1 MQTLATSPDQWLVL
15 LPVLIPLAGAALLLL
30 LRQMKLVQLPLAWLL
45 AAVTALC
52 DFALLLR
59 VGASGPQSMTMGNW
73 LPPFGIAFTV
83 DALGAGFA
91 FTAALV
97 VTILLLP
104 LAADAP
110 DRARRDGLYPQVL
123 LLLAGVSGAFVT
135 GDLFNL
141 YVWFE
146 VMLIAS
152 FGLLALGRQP
162 MQLDGTVK
170 YGFPNFMATSIFL
183 LALGLIY
190 GLMGTLNMADL
201 VGASAKAD
209 KAALAGIAALLLTGF
224 GMKAAGFPLNTW
236 LAASYHTPPP
246 AIAGLLAA
254 LLTKVGAYALLRS
267 LAMVLPD
274 ARVMLEPALA
284 IVAIAT
290 LILGPL
296 AAIAETGL
304 RRLVGFLL
312 IGGIGAML
320 AGLALGTE
328 QGLAGVASYGIH
340 AMLALGALYVI
351 AGLVEK
357 LMGAGDTRGMGGLGA
372 MSPLIATLFGVALFA
387 VAGVPPL
394 LGFWPK
400 FLLVTAGIDR
410 WLATGDVTALALWL
424 AVLLNALLSLIAVAR
439 VFAHVAWRAAPLP
452 GHGPEGPRQV
462 MLTGREERMVL
473 WPAALLVVALV
484 GLGLWPEP
492 VVGFG
497 ISAAKALL
505 EPAAYIAATGLAGGT
520 P

>member
-1 MQTLATSPDQWLVL
+1 MQSLPTSPGQWLVL

-30 LRQMKLVQLPLAWLL
+30 LRQMKLLQLPLAWLI
-45 AAVTALC
+45 AALTTLSN
-52 DFALLLR
+52 FALVLR
-59 VGASGPQSMTMGNW
+59 VGELGPQAMTMGNW

-83 DALGAGFA
+83 DMLGAGFT

-97 VTILLLP
+97 VTLLLLP
-104 LAADAP
+104 LGADAP

-183 LALGLIY
+183 IALGLTY

-201 VGASAKAD
+201 IGASGGAD
-209 KAALAGIAALLLTGF
+209 KAALAGIAALLLVGF
-224 GMKAAGFPLNTW
+224 GMKAAAFPLNTW

-246 AIAGLLAA
+246 AIAALLAA
-254 LLTKVGAYALLRS
+254 LLTKVGAYALIRS
-267 LAMVLPD
+267 FAMVMPD
-274 ARVMLEPALA
+274 AREMLEPALA
-284 IVAIAT
+284 LVAIVT
-290 LILGPL
+290 LVLGPL
-296 AAIAETGL
+296 GAIAETGL

-320 AGLALGTE
+320 AGLALGTQE
-328 QGLAGVASYGIH
+328 GLGGAASYGIH
-340 AMLALGALYVI
+340 AMLSLGALYVI
-351 AGLVEK
+351 AGLVER
-357 LMGAGDTRGMGGLGA
+357 LMGAGDTRGMGGLLA
-372 MSPLIATLFGVALFA
+372 MSPLIATLFGVTLFA

-400 FLLVTAGIDR
+400 FLLVTAGIER
-410 WLATGDVTALALWL
+410 WVATGDIMALALWL
-424 AVLLNALLSLIAVAR
+424 AVLMNALLSLVAVAR
-439 VFAHVAWRAAPLP
+439 LFAHVAWRAAPLP
-452 GHGPEGPRQV
+452 GFGPDGPRQV
-462 MLTGREERMVL
+462 MLTKREERMVL
-473 WPAALLVVALV
+473 WPMAVLAVALL

-497 ISAAKALL
+497 MAAARGLL
-505 EPAAYIAATGLAGGT
+505 EPASYIAATGLAGVA

>member
-1 MQTLATSPDQWLVL
+1 MQSLPTPPGQWLVL

-30 LRQMKLVQLPLAWLL
+30 LRQMKLLQLPLAVLI

-52 DFALLLR
+52 DFVLVMR
-59 VGASGPQSMTMGNW
+59 VAESGPQAMTMGNW

-91 FTAALV
+91 FAAALV
-97 VTILLLP
+97 VTIVLLP
-104 LAADAP
+104 LGADAP

-183 LALGLIY
+183 LALGLLY

-201 VGASAKAD
+201 IGASARAD
-209 KAALAGIAALLLTGF
+209 KAALAAIAALLLVGF

-246 AIAGLLAA
+246 AIAALLAA
-254 LLTKVGAYALLRS
+254 LLTKVGAYALIRS

-284 IVAIAT
+284 VVAVAT
-290 LILGPL
+290 LTLGPL

-304 RRLVGFLL
+304 RRLIGFLL

-328 QGLAGVASYGIH
+328 QGLAGAASYGIH

-357 LMGAGDTRGMGGLGA
+357 LTGAGDTRAMGGLLA
-372 MSPLIATLFGVALFA
+372 MSPLIAMVFGLALFA

-394 LGFWPK
+394 SGFWPK

-410 WLATGDVTALALWL
+410 WLATGDMTALTLWL

-439 VFAHVAWRAAPLP
+439 LFAHVAWRAAPLP
-452 GHGPEGPRQV
+452 GFAPQGPRQV
-462 MLTGREERMVL
+462 MLTSREERMVL
-473 WPAALLVVALV
+473 WPAALLVMGLV

-492 VVGFG
+492 IMGFG
-497 ISAAKALL
+497 MATAKALL
-505 EPAAYIAATGLAGGT
+505 DPAAYIAATQLAGGS